1 MPVRRVSLITL
12 AKPTVPN
19 LAVVRKH
26 LVDQG
31 TIGRAELMK
40 LILDVTKV
48 MGKHSYYH

>member
-1 MPVRRVSLITL
+1 MPVISHGLIIL
-12 AKPTVPN
+12 GKPTVPN

-40 LILDVTKV
+40 LILDVTKL
-48 MGKHSYYH
+48 MGKLSHH